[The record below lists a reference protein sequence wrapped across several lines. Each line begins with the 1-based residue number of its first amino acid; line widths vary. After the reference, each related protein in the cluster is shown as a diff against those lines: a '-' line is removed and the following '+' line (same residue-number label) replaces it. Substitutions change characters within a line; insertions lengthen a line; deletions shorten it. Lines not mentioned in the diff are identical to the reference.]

1 MTGLDIG
8 VAGVVLISALLA
20 TMRGFT
26 REVLSL
32 ATWAGS
38 AIIAWYVY
46 DNYPNIARSYIAEQT
61 LADIA
66 TIIGAFFISLIVL
79 HLLTMK
85 IADIVVDSKIGP
97 LDRALGFAFGGMRGL
112 LLGVIAMIFANW
124 LFGAGL
130 PGWVQN
136 AKTRPLLISLG
147 DDLIQVL
154 PDNLEDQI
162 NQILRPDRTSDDENA
177 DTDALEENP
186 EGEDA

>member
-26 REVLSL
+26 REILSL

-46 DNYPNIARSYIAEQT
+46 DNYPNFARGYIAEQT
-61 LADIA
+61 FADIA
-66 TIIGAFFISLIVL
+66 TIVGTFFICLIVL

-97 LDRALGFAFGGMRGL
+97 LDRSLGFAFGGLRGL
-112 LLGVIAMIFANW
+112 LLAVIAMIFASW
-124 LFGAGL
+124 LFGDGL
-130 PGWVQN
+130 PNWVKN
-136 AKTRPLLISLG
+136 AKTRPMLNSLG
-147 DDLIQVL
+147 DDLVSAL
-154 PDNLEDQI
+154 PDDLENQI
-162 NQILRPDRTSDDENA
+162 NQILRPDRSGADG
-177 DTDALEENP
+177 DTDALEDNP